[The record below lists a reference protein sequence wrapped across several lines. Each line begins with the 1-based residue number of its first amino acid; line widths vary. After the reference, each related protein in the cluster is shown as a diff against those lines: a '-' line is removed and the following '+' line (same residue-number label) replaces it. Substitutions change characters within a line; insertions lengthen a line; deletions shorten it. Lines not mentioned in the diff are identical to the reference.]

1 MAVMQGGGLTLDLPA
16 GWDAEIYRRPADAS
30 TLSSDGTTERTNAVL
45 HAANFA
51 LPEPRGDFGS
61 GAVEVMQRSN
71 LLIVIF
77 EYNSE
82 DAGSALFSHAG
93 LPIPLTVD
101 DFDPHNMQRTHKGL
115 EGCQRF
121 FNAAGRAWCLYVVVA
136 QSGMVALLEEAN
148 QVLATVEVAEF

>member
-1 MAVMQGGGLTLDLPA
+1 MQGGGLTLDLPA
-16 GWDAEIYRRPADAS
+16 GWDAEIYRRPSDMSA
-30 TLSSDGTTERTNAVL
+30 LSSDGTSEKTNAVL

-77 EYNSE
+77 EYNAE
-82 DAGSALFSHAG
+82 DARSALFKHSG

-101 DFDPHNMQRTHKGL
+101 DFHPPQHATRSQGPTGL
-115 EGCQRF
+115 T
-121 FNAAGRAWCLYVVVA
+121 
-136 QSGMVALLEEAN
+136 ALF
-148 QVLATVEVAEF
+148 Q

>member
-1 MAVMQGGGLTLDLPA
+1 MQGGGLTLDLPA
-16 GWDAEIYRRPADAS
+16 GWDAEIYRRPSDMSA
-30 TLSSDGTTERTNAVL
+30 LSSDGTSEKTNAVL

-77 EYNSE
+77 EYNAE
-82 DAGSALFSHAG
+82 DARSALFKHSG

-101 DFDPHNMQRTHKGL
+101 DFHPHNMQRARKGL
-115 EGCQRF
+115 QGCQRF
-121 FNAAGRAWCLYVVVA
+121 FSEGGRAWCLYVVA
-136 QSGMVALLEEAN
+136 AESGMAALVQEAN
-148 QVLATVEVAEF
+148 QVLASVDVSDF